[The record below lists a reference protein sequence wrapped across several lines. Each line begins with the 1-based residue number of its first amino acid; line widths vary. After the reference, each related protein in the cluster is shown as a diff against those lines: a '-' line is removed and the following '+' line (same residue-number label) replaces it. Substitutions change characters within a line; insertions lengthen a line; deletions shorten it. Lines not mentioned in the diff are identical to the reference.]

1 MRHQG
6 EWWNG
11 QGFPDVLSG
20 EAIPIGSRVLA
31 VVAGYLKYQD
41 YATLQQSDGKRYD
54 PAILREFRRYLDER
68 PKIRQ
73 QQAKSELRLH
83 PSELDEGMILARD
96 LVTGTGQLVAPSGQM
111 VDRGI
116 LDRLSAMV
124 SAASENE
131 AKVYVQV

>member
-1 MRHQG
+1 MVGGRG
-6 EWWNG
+6 
-11 QGFPDVLSG
+11 
-20 EAIPIGSRVLA
+20 
-31 VVAGYLKYQD
+31 
-41 YATLQQSDGKRYD
+41 LQQSDGKRYD